1 MELIKAMSVAV
12 EGGTRL
18 RIGFTNGDAGV
29 HDFAGM
35 LAQDGP
41 MIEPLKDPAMFER
54 VFVQSGALCWPSGY
68 DIDALAL
75 HASIKASGELAE
87 RAPAAA

>member
-1 MELIKAMSVAV
+1 MDPTKVMSVAV

-29 HDFAGM
+29 HDFAEM

-41 MIEPLKDPAMFER
+41 MIQPLKDPAMFER
-54 VFVQSGALCWPSGY
+54 VFVQSGVLCWPSGY

-75 HASIKASGELAE
+75 QASMNALGELGE
-87 RAPAAA
+87 RSSAAT